1 MIIFNDSQKL
11 GIPMKVKSRIQINL
25 VMGGT
30 RFNSRIEPFQNTVV
44 PLLWAEIS
52 VDKLTDELITLIQ
65 LLFLYLPY
73 VQLGKLFIL

>member
-1 MIIFNDSQKL
+1 
-11 GIPMKVKSRIQINL
+11 
-25 VMGGT
+25 MGGT